1 MSAER
6 VDFWVELPSPLKV
19 SVRNAF
25 YAFEKKIYDEKGI
38 IISSYFPSSMGGDMK
53 NEDYLSDMSEDFIPE
68 NYLGMSFGEISSN
81 RFIKKLIYRDQEA
94 EFFQKS
100 IYSHNE
106 IVAWFSETMVV
117 DTKRLKGKPLP
128 KSFIDLADP
137 IYRGE
142 VCIIGTP
149 EIPDP
154 LSPLFIFRKYGEK
167 SMLNFIENIAGF
179 GAPVNAIRHI
189 GKNTNSFGSIFI
201 MPLLFANVCREVKGA
216 VVVEPG
222 EGYFAEPFVLLS
234 KNAED
239 EKTKII
245 RDFLHSNEFENAFS
259 EKDFL
264 VSNKK
269 NDRKICDSCKACY
282 FPELEKIYPLLREK
296 LGNFSK

>member
-19 SVRNAF
+19 SVRQAF
-25 YAFEKKIYDEKGI
+25 YDFAGKIYDEKGI
-38 IISSYFPSSMGGDMK
+38 VLSSYFPSSMGGDMK
-53 NEDYLSDMSEDFIPE
+53 DEDYLINMSLSSLPE
-68 NYLGMSFGEISSN
+68 NYLGMSFGEISSP
-81 RFIKKLIYRDQEA
+81 RFIKELLSCDEGKNLSRKNVYTH
-94 EFFQKS
+94 K
-100 IYSHNE
+100 E

-117 DTKRLKGKPLP
+117 DTKRLNGRPIP
-128 KSFIDLADP
+128 KSYRDLADP
-137 IYRGE
+137 IYKGE
-142 VCIIGTP
+142 VCIIGTA

-154 LSPLFIFRKYGEK
+154 LSALFILRKYGEK
-167 SMLNFIENIAGF
+167 AMLSFIENIAGF

-189 GKNTNSFGSIFI
+189 GKSTNSFGSVFI
-201 MPLLFANVCREVKGA
+201 MPLLFANVCREIKGA
-216 VVVEPG
+216 VVAEPG

-264 VSNKK
+264 VSNEK
-269 NDRKICDSCKACY
+269 NNRKICTSCMECC

-296 LGNFSK
+296 LRK